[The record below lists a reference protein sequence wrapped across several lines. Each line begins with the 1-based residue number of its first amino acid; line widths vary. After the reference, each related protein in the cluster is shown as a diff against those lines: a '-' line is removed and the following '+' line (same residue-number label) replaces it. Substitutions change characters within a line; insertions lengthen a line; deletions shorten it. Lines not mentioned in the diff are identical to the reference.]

1 MMTNQPSPIP
11 LDLSN
16 AVMIGSGTERDCF
29 QHPDNPGLCIKVNN
43 GKVLPNKKQQAKQ
56 NQIEYSYYQRLQKRH
71 QQPTVIP
78 QCYGWIE
85 TSQGPGLVFDLILN
99 EDGSAA
105 PRLLSALDDNMLS
118 VAHAKQLLSEL
129 KQQMLQEQIIP
140 SDLHPDNILV
150 QQTGALFRLV
160 LVDGIGNRNVF
171 KFAEMIPALGR
182 MKIKRHWARLMNR
195 LHQKRPAY
203 FPTPTEA

>member
-1 MMTNQPSPIP
+1 MTDTQLQSPLHLPKTLI
-11 LDLSN
+11 
-16 AVMIGSGTERDCF
+16 IGSGTERDCYR
-29 QHPDNPGLCIKVNN
+29 HPSSPNLCIKVNH
-43 GKVLPNKKQQAKQ
+43 GRALSHKKQTTKQ
-56 NQIEYSYYQRLQKRH
+56 SQTEYSYYLRLQKR
-71 QQPTVIP
+71 QKQPTIIP

-85 TSQGPGLVFDLILN
+85 TTQGPGLVFDLIRN
-99 EDGSAA
+99 GNGSAA
-105 PRLLSALDDNMLS
+105 PRFLQAVDKGVIS
-118 VAHAKQLLSEL
+118 VEQGRLLLSEF
-129 KQQMLQEQIIP
+129 KQKMLEELVIP
-140 SDLHPDNILV
+140 CDLHPDNILV
-150 QQTGALFRLV
+150 QQTGAKYRLV